1 MIVLKDKKDCCG
13 CHACVSVCAHKA
25 ITMSAD
31 AEGFLYPTVAKEACT
46 ECGLCEQ
53 VCPVIHQATPTR
65 PIKVYAARSKDE
77 AIRQESSSGG
87 IFTLLADAVI
97 REGGV
102 VFGAKF
108 DEKWNVVHAAAENTD
123 EMALFR
129 GSKYVQS
136 TIGDTYKEAK
146 SHLKQG
152 RKVLFSG
159 TPCQIAGLK
168 RYLRKEYDNLLTIDV
183 VCHGV
188 PSPLVWQRY
197 LEGMRAKGA
206 IKDVAFRDKT
216 RGWAQYAFRIR
227 TEEQTLL
234 LPPSENPFMRGFLTD
249 LYLRPSCHACP
260 ARCGKSGSDIT
271 LGDFWG
277 IQAVHPEMDDNKG
290 CSAIMIHT
298 ARGQV
303 LYDSIEKVDV
313 ESRYE
318 YLLPEN
324 PSLEHSPKSTKYAR
338 RFWKRFAEQGLDCV
352 FPICKQKAS
361 SSLLLQYLKIKRA
374 LLGLLKR

>member
-1 MIVLKDKKDCCG
+1 MIVLKEKKDCCG
-13 CHACVSVCAHKA
+13 CHACLSVCAHKA

-31 AEGFLYPTVAKEACT
+31 HEGFLYPMVDKATCT
-46 ECGLCEQ
+46 DCGLCEQ
-53 VCPVIHQATPTR
+53 VCPVIHQASPSR
-65 PIKVYAARSKDE
+65 PLKVYAAKSKDE
-77 AIRQESSSGG
+77 AVRQESSSGG
-87 IFTLLADAVI
+87 IFTLLAEAVI

-102 VFGAKF
+102 AFGAKF
-108 DEKWNVVHAAAENTD
+108 DEAWNVLHASAENPD

-136 TIGDTYKEAK
+136 VIGDTYREAK
-146 SHLKQG
+146 NYLKQG

-168 RYLRKEYDNLLTIDV
+168 RYLRKEYDNLFTIDV

-188 PSPLVWQRY
+188 PSPIVWQRY
-197 LEGMRAKGA
+197 LDEMRVKGP
-206 IKDVAFRDKT
+206 IKEIAFRDKT

-227 TEEQTLL
+227 TGEQTLL

-249 LYLRPSCHACP
+249 LYLRPSCHDCP
-260 ARCGKSGSDIT
+260 ARSSKSGSDIT

-277 IQAVHPEMDDNKG
+277 IQAVHPDMEDNKG
-290 CSAIMIHT
+290 CSAIMIHST
-298 ARGQV
+298 KGQV

-313 ESRYE
+313 ESSYE

-324 PSLEHSPKSTKYAR
+324 PSLEHNPKHTKYAR
-338 RFWKRFAEQGLDCV
+338 RFWKKFDKLGLDCV

>member
-1 MIVLKDKKDCCG
+1 MIVLKEKKDCCG
-13 CHACVSVCAHKA
+13 CHACLSVCAHKA

-31 AEGFLYPTVAKEACT
+31 HEGFLYPMVDKATCT
-46 ECGLCEQ
+46 DCGLCEQ
-53 VCPVIHQATPTR
+53 VCPVIHQASPSR
-65 PIKVYAARSKDE
+65 PLKVYAAKSKDE
-77 AIRQESSSGG
+77 AVRQESSSGG
-87 IFTLLADAVI
+87 IFTLLAEAVI

-102 VFGAKF
+102 ACGAKF
-108 DEKWNVVHAAAENTD
+108 DEAWNVLHASAENPD

-136 TIGDTYKEAK
+136 VIGDTYREAK
-146 SHLKQG
+146 NYLKQG

-168 RYLRKEYDNLLTIDV
+168 RYLRKEYDNLFTIDV

-188 PSPLVWQRY
+188 PSPIVWQRY
-197 LEGMRAKGA
+197 LDEMRVKGP
-206 IKDVAFRDKT
+206 IKEIAFRDKT

-227 TEEQTLL
+227 TGEQTLL

-249 LYLRPSCHACP
+249 LYLRPSCHDCP
-260 ARCGKSGSDIT
+260 ARSSKSGSDIT

-277 IQAVHPEMDDNKG
+277 IQAVHPDMEDNKG
-290 CSAIMIHT
+290 CSAIMIHST
-298 ARGQV
+298 KGQV

-313 ESRYE
+313 ESSYE

-324 PSLEHSPKSTKYAR
+324 PSLEHNPKHTKYAR
-338 RFWKRFAEQGLDCV
+338 RFWKKFDKLGLDCV

>member
-1 MIVLKDKKDCCG
+1 MIVLKEKKDCCG
-13 CHACVSVCAHKA
+13 CHACLSVCAHKA

-31 AEGFLYPTVAKEACT
+31 HEGFLYPMVDKAACT
-46 ECGLCEQ
+46 DCGLCEQ
-53 VCPVIHQATPTR
+53 VCPVIHQASPSR
-65 PIKVYAARSKDE
+65 PLKVYAAKSKDE
-77 AIRQESSSGG
+77 AVRQESSSGG
-87 IFTLLADAVI
+87 IFTLLAEAVI

-102 VFGAKF
+102 AFGAKF
-108 DEKWNVVHAAAENTD
+108 DEAWNVLHASAENPD

-136 TIGDTYKEAK
+136 VIGDTYREAK
-146 SHLKQG
+146 NYLKQG

-168 RYLRKEYDNLLTIDV
+168 RYLRKEYDNLFTIDV

-188 PSPLVWQRY
+188 PSPIVWQRY
-197 LEGMRAKGA
+197 LDEMSFKGP
-206 IKDVAFRDKT
+206 IKEIAFRDKT

-227 TEEQTLL
+227 TGEQTLL

-249 LYLRPSCHACP
+249 LYLRPSCHDCP
-260 ARCGKSGSDIT
+260 ARSSKSGSDIT

-277 IQAVHPEMDDNKG
+277 IQAVHPDMEDNKG
-290 CSAIMIHT
+290 CSAIMIHST
-298 ARGQV
+298 KGQA

-313 ESRYE
+313 ESSYE

-324 PSLEHSPKSTKYAR
+324 PSLEHNPKHTKYAR
-338 RFWKRFAEQGLDCV
+338 RFWKKFDKQGLDCV

-374 LLGLLKR
+374 LLGLLKQ